1 MNRLV
6 KLFILLSIPV
16 LLLASGGENELAQK
30 YFELT
35 GRHTD
40 FVPRAFNFILLVS
53 LLYYLLAN
61 PLKEFLKGRSDSIAK
76 ELADIEAKR
85 QAAKD
90 EKLKAQEELEAAKAK
105 AKEII
110 EDAKNEISLIKEN
123 IKKQTEQELVALEK
137 IFNDKCQ
144 IEERRVLR
152 ETTTTVLDKN
162 IETSDIPL
170 DASKIVN
177 IVTKEVA

>member
-1 MNRLV
+1 MNRFL
-6 KLFILLSIPV
+6 KIFIMLSIPA
-16 LLLASGGENELAQK
+16 LLLASGGENEMAQK

-40 FVPRAFNFILLVS
+40 FVPRVFNFILLVA

-61 PLKEFLKGRSDSIAK
+61 PLKEFLKGRSEAIAK

-90 EKLKAQEELEAAKAK
+90 EKVKAQEELEAAKAK
-105 AKEII
+105 AKEIV

-123 IKKQTEQELVALEK
+123 IKKHTEQELVALEK

-152 ETTTTVLDKN
+152 ETTTTVLDEN
-162 IETSDIPL
+162 IETNDIPL

>member
-1 MNRLV
+1 MNRYAKV
-6 KLFILLSIPV
+6 FMLLTIPA

-40 FVPRAFNFILLVS
+40 FVPRLFNFILLVV
-53 LLYYLLAN
+53 LLVYLLKE
-61 PLKEFLKGRSDSIAK
+61 PLKKFLQDRIESISSK
-76 ELADIEAKR
+76 LAEIEAKR

-90 EKLKAQEELEAAKAK
+90 EKLKAVEALEAAKAK
-105 AKEII
+105 ASEIL
-110 EDAKNEISLIKEN
+110 EDAKKEISLIKER
-123 IKKQTEQELVALEK
+123 IKKQAQTDILTLEK
-137 IFNDKCQ
+137 VSNEKCEVEQ
-144 IEERRVLR
+144 RKVLR
-152 ETTTTVLDKN
+152 ETTIDVLDKN
-162 IETSDIPL
+162 IDSSDIPL

>member
-1 MNRLV
+1 MNRFV
-6 KLFILLSIPV
+6 KTFIILSIPA
-16 LLLASGGENELAQK
+16 LLLASSGENEMAQK

-40 FVPRAFNFILLVS
+40 FVPRVFNFALLVA

-61 PLKEFLKGRSDSIAK
+61 PLKEFLKARSDSIAK

-90 EKLKAQEELEAAKAK
+90 EKLKAQEELEAAKVK
-105 AKEII
+105 AKEIV

-123 IKKQTEQELVALEK
+123 IKKHTEQELIALEK

-152 ETTTTVLDKN
+152 ETTTAVLDEN
-162 IETSDIPL
+162 IQTNDIPL